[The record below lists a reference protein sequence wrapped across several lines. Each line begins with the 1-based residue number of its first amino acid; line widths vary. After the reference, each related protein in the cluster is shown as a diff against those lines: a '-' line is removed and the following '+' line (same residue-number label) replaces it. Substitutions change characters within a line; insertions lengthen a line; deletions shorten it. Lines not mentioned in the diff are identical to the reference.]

1 MTRGRFREFH
11 QCDFDVA
18 GVYPSM
24 VPDAEVIKVLTEI
37 LDDLDLGA
45 YEIKLNHRGLLDSM
59 LDIAGVP
66 EDKFRPI
73 CSAID
78 KLDKEPWEVVRRE
91 MVVDKGLDEAAADAI
106 RPFVELRGQPKA
118 LLATLLEPGHA
129 FSAHPRGRAA
139 LEELRT
145 LFDFLGSMGAL
156 DSIVFD
162 LSLARGLDYYTGVI
176 YEAVLK
182 GAVVGSIAAGGRYDK
197 LVGMFSGKDVPAVG
211 VSIGI
216 ERIYNIME
224 EQARR
229 QAQEEGCSV
238 RETETQVL
246 VASIGNGHQ
255 AQRMQLAARLWARGI
270 KVSRGWAVDSEA
282 WFVRV
287 VSALFSCVSGDMT
300 GALHCYGHMSARAP
314 HHALLARSLIICI
327 EQRQIPTHSTPIPP
341 PKHTP
346 KAEFGYKSNPK
357 MDYQLGYALKQ
368 GIDLVVLFGES
379 VLQQVRD
386 RGDKLHAWWCT
397 RAFDLLLLVL
407 LVPASRAPFPGQ
419 STTLP
424 PTHKPTQNPRSL
436 AGRVQAE
443 KPGRKHGGDRA
454 PGQARGHGAR
464 DAGRHACPPGHF
476 HIQFRQAADGRDQE
490 PEDRGVGGRP
500 RLASFPIV
508 CCGHNPIMISEAR
521 IGALPGRAGGGV
533 DRGRS
538 HWTPS
543 CRSLET
549 AFGGHG
555 PPRSLQ

>member
-270 KVSRGWAVDSEA
+270 KVSRGVSEA
-282 WFVRV
+282 WFIFVE
-287 VSALFSCVSGDMT
+287 SALV
-300 GALHCYGHMSARAP
+300 
-314 HHALLARSLIICI
+314 
-327 EQRQIPTHSTPIPP
+327 
-341 PKHTP
+341 
-346 KAEFGYKSNPK
+346 
-357 MDYQLGYALKQ
+357 
-368 GIDLVVLFGES
+368 LVC
-379 VLQQVRD
+379 R
-386 RGDKLHAWWCT
+386 
-397 RAFDLLLLVL
+397 
-407 LVPASRAPFPGQ
+407 
-419 STTLP
+419 
-424 PTHKPTQNPRSL
+424 
-436 AGRVQAE
+436 
-443 KPGRKHGGDRA
+443 
-454 PGQARGHGAR
+454 
-464 DAGRHACPPGHF
+464 GRHDSYPSLL
-476 HIQFRQAADGRDQE
+476 R
-490 PEDRGVGGRP
+490 
-500 RLASFPIV
+500 
-508 CCGHNPIMISEAR
+508 AR
-521 IGALPGRAGGGV
+521 IRMYATPCDGGAVSR
-533 DRGRS
+533 
-538 HWTPS
+538 
-543 CRSLET
+543 
-549 AFGGHG
+549 
-555 PPRSLQ
+555 